1 MQATTLLNVDD
12 EPRHFTFVTPPYGTS
27 HCTDEERETQRESV
41 SGLESDSQELTT
53 EAKLKPEA
61 VRLCPQD
68 HTTRLTLSLIL
79 KWRPKPLV
87 LIGSPKRLLW
97 SSGLTHCT
105 NQHSIVCGSSNYNFI
120 QGSNEQVMSLR
131 AAPAVPISLLSHTPA
146 QSGTGGRQNTT
157 F

>member
-68 HTTRLTLSLIL
+68 HTTRLTLSL
-79 KWRPKPLV
+79 V
-87 LIGSPKRLLW
+87 L
-97 SSGLTHCT
+97 
-105 NQHSIVCGSSNYNFI
+105 
-120 QGSNEQVMSLR
+120 
-131 AAPAVPISLLSHTPA
+131 
-146 QSGTGGRQNTT
+146 
-157 F
+157 